1 VDFLLPRYDPWLVA
15 TSVLIASFASY
26 VTLDLAKRV
35 RGDDHAMARIWWA
48 GGSIAMGTGI
58 WSMHFVGMLAY
69 SLPIALGYTRALT
82 ALSWVAAVA
91 VSGVALY
98 VASGGALTMRRL
110 AIGSIVM
117 GAGIC
122 AMHYTG
128 MAALDLVPGITW
140 NPSLVGASAL
150 IAVVASAA
158 ALRIFFWLRGLT
170 DARGFA
176 LQAAAALVM
185 GLAISGMHYTAMAAV
200 NVPLG
205 SVCLSAAELGGS
217 GLTGVVVLAS
227 ASLLGMTLFTSVLDA
242 RMQGKTSR
250 LARSLKATNLQLQT
264 ANEDLKDAERAVRAL
279 NADLEFRVE
288 SRTRELQ
295 HTMDDL
301 AIRTRELEVAK
312 DAAEAGSRAKS
323 AFLAAMSHEIRTPMN
338 GVIGMVDLLRDT
350 SLDESQQDN
359 VETIRESAYAL
370 LTLIDEILDFSKI
383 EAGRLEIESI
393 SVVPSLIVRRVHH
406 LLAAAADKAGVKLE
420 ATIGPN
426 LPGAVLADPV
436 RLRQILLNLAGNAI
450 KFSAK
455 NRNRP
460 GHVVMSIDAG
470 ACSGDSIDL
479 HFGVEDNGI
488 GMTADEVSRLFR
500 PFTQAENSTTRRFGG
515 TGLGLSICKQLTE
528 LMNGTIS
535 VQSTPGVGS
544 KFQVILP
551 VRIDDRLQ
559 PIEAPAAQAAVRPAP
574 RTGAAATPGASARI
588 LVVEDNELNQKV
600 TMRQLIA
607 CGYQAD
613 LAVNGKLGL
622 QRWRDGDY
630 ALILSDLHMPEMD
643 GYDLAREIRRAE
655 NAGRH
660 VPIVAFTAN
669 ADKSEAEHCHAA
681 GMDDCLTKPVQLPAL
696 KAVLQKWIPQ
706 PE

>member
-1 VDFLLPRYDPWLVA
+1 
-15 TSVLIASFASY
+15 
-26 VTLDLAKRV
+26 
-35 RGDDHAMARIWWA
+35 MARIWWA

-58 WSMHFVGMLAY
+58 WSMHFLGMLAY

-91 VSGVALY
+91 VSAVALY

-110 AIGSIVM
+110 AIGSIIM

-128 MAALDLVPGITW
+128 MAALDLAPGILW
-140 NPSLVGASAL
+140 NPSLVAASAL

-170 DARGFA
+170 DARGFV

-205 SVCLSAAELGGS
+205 SVCLSAADLGGS
-217 GLTGVVVLAS
+217 GLTGVVTLAS

-242 RMQGKTSR
+242 RMQGRTSL

-295 HTMDDL
+295 RAMDDL
-301 AIRTRELEVAK
+301 ATRTRELEVAK

-350 SLDESQQDN
+350 SLDESQQDS
-359 VETIRESAYAL
+359 VETIRDSAYAL
-370 LTLIDEILDFSKI
+370 LTIIDEVLDFSKI

-393 SVVPSLIVRRVHH
+393 SVVPSLIVRRVRH

-420 ATIGPN
+420 ARIGPD

-470 ACSGDSIDL
+470 ACSADSIDL

-544 KFQVILP
+544 RFQVTLP
-551 VRIDDRLQ
+551 VRIDDRPP
-559 PIEAPAAQAAVRPAP
+559 PIEAPKPANGAARPAS
-574 RTGAAATPGASARI
+574 RASAAATPGAPARI

-622 QRWRDGDY
+622 QCWRDGDY

-669 ADKSEAEHCHAA
+669 ADKNEAEHCHAA

-696 KAVLQKWIPQ
+696 KAVLQKWIPE